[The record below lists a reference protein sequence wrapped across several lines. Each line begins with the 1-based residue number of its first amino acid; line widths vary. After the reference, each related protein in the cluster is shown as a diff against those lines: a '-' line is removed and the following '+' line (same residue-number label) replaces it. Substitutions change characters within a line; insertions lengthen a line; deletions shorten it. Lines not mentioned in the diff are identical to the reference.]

1 MPSTWCS
8 TGLVFWITS
17 SVTWTMAAMMTM
29 KASVRRYSTPAGIS
43 T

>member
-17 SVTWTMAAMMTM
+17 SVSCTMAAMVTM
-29 KASVRRYSTPAGIS
+29 KDRVRRYSS
-43 T
+43 